1 MFWSIAWRNIWAK
14 KRSSLLTIALS
25 VFCTVFL
32 IFFLSLMHGQHNK
45 MLQDAIE
52 IYTGYIQVTSK
63 GYEDSPDYDHL
74 IYDSNEILLTLEQFD
89 EIETIT
95 ARLQSFALLATDEDS
110 VGGMIVGIDAE
121 TEKGL
126 SRIESAITDGQYL
139 NIDNKS
145 NCIIGKKLAKRLKLS
160 VGDKF
165 AYLSQA
171 LDMSMA
177 ADILNVVGI
186 FATGSQLDSNAVFI
200 SKAYMDEIFLSDNTN
215 SHFVLLPKKKY
226 QIRRLEKLV
235 SKINMGLQ
243 GTEAQ
248 ANSWRLPLKS
258 MLQMVNVDSV
268 FGYFSY
274 GILVAVIFFV
284 IMIFSLISI
293 FQRTKEIGVLRAV
306 GTKPKEILLMLLGEA
321 LILGVIAVLIGGLI
335 GGYLCYYFYI
345 NPIEFDVPAEIL
357 EQYQQ
362 WGVVDM
368 VVPAVF
374 SYFDILMN
382 CLFVLALNLVAVLYP
397 ALKVNSYKPVE
408 AINYV

>member
-1 MFWSIAWRNIWAK
+1 MFLSIAWRNIWAK

-25 VFCTVFL
+25 VFCTIFL
-32 IFFLSLMHGQHNK
+32 VFFLSLMHGQHNK

-52 IYTGYIQVTSK
+52 IYTGYIQITGK
-63 GYEDSPDYDHL
+63 GYEDNPDYDHL
-74 IYDSNEILLTLEQFD
+74 VYESKIIQSKLKEFD
-89 EIETIT
+89 EIDHI
-95 ARLQSFALLATDEDS
+95 APRLQSFGLLATDDDS
-110 VGGMIVGIDAE
+110 IGGMMVGIDPEAE
-121 TEKGL
+121 KKL
-126 SRIESAITDGQYL
+126 SRIEAAMLDGHYL
-139 NIDNKS
+139 KS
-145 NCIIGKKLAKRLKLS
+145 DDEAYCIIGKKLAKRLKLA

-165 AYLSQA
+165 AYLSQS

-177 ADILNVVGI
+177 ADMLRVVGI
-186 FATGSQLDSNAVFI
+186 FATGSQLDLNAVFVN
-200 SKAYMDEIFLSDNTN
+200 KRYMDEIFLSQGVN
-215 SHFVLLPKKKY
+215 SHIVLLPKERY
-226 QIRRLEKLV
+226 RTRRLESLV
-235 SKINMGLQ
+235 DKINLQ
-243 GTEAQ
+243 LQNTEAE

-274 GILVAVIFFV
+274 GILIAVIFFV

-306 GTKPKEILLMLLGEA
+306 GTKPKQIMKMLLAEA
-321 LILGVIAVLIGGLI
+321 LILGTIAVIIGGLI

-345 NPIEFDVPAEIL
+345 NPIEFEVPAEIL

-368 VVPAVF
+368 LVPAVY
-374 SYFDILMN
+374 SYFDIIMN
-382 CLFVLALNLVAVLYP
+382 CLFVLALNLLAVLYP
-397 ALKVNSYKPVE
+397 ALKVNKYKPVE